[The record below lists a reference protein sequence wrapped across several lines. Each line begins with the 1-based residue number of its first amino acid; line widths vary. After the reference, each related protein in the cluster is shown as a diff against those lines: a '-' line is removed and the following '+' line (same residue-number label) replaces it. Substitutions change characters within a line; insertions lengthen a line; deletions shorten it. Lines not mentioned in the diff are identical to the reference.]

1 METNRNYFVA
11 ILLSVL
17 VLIGWQYL
25 YVSPKIEREREAAQA
40 LQAEQAATQPDATGA
55 GTATPGAVSGSA
67 PGGEAALPGVV
78 APETGLTREDALAQ
92 SERIAIDTPALSGSI
107 NLTGARIDDLL
118 LSEYR
123 ETIDPQSPNIRLFN
137 PAQQADGYFAEV
149 GFIADADSG
158 PAPGPDTVWS
168 AAPGQTLTQNSP
180 VTLTYDNGAGL
191 LFTRTISVD
200 DHFLFQF
207 EDTISNSSSQT
218 ASVAGYGAGDTVLP
232 PPDRRHLCTA

>member
-107 NLTGARIDDLL
+107 NL
-118 LSEYR
+118 
-123 ETIDPQSPNIRLFN
+123 
-137 PAQQADGYFAEV
+137 
-149 GFIADADSG
+149 
-158 PAPGPDTVWS
+158 
-168 AAPGQTLTQNSP
+168 
-180 VTLTYDNGAGL
+180 
-191 LFTRTISVD
+191 
-200 DHFLFQF
+200 
-207 EDTISNSSSQT
+207 
-218 ASVAGYGAGDTVLP
+218 
-232 PPDRRHLCTA
+232 DRRAD